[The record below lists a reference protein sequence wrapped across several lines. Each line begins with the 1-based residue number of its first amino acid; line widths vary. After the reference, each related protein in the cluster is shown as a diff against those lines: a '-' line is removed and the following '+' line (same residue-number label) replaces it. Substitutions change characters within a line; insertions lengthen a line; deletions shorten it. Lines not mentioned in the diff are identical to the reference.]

1 MIRRTQSPLGIPLH
15 GLALLLLAIGFSC
28 FHLHAEASP
37 PPNIVFILADD
48 LGYGDLGC
56 YGAPDLRTPHLDRLA
71 AEGMRFTDFYANGAV
86 CSPTRIAFIT
96 GRYQQRLGMDNALT
110 YQEMGR
116 GLRPG
121 EPNIATVLKA
131 QGYTAGLSGK
141 WHIGYDRVRQPLQQG
156 FDHFF
161 GLLGGNH
168 HYFEHMDRIGVPDLW
183 LGNDAIEREGYTTD
197 LITADALTFIDKNR
211 TKPFFLYL
219 SHAAP
224 HFPHQGPGDVDKD
237 VRPKS
242 ETWQPGDRETYVAMV
257 EHMDRGI
264 GKVLDRLDQWG
275 LRDNTL
281 VVFSS
286 DNGGYI
292 YSRNAP
298 LRGHKSSLLEGGIRV
313 PCIARWPGVIAANTT
328 TEQVAMTMDW
338 TATFAALSAAEN
350 DPLASDGIDLMPILS
365 GEQAAFDRTLFWRG
379 KKGPKRK
386 SVEEGHAVRHGKW
399 KLYRPADG
407 AATLFDLD
415 TDPSETF
422 NLIDQQRDLAAQL
435 VEQLDRWEQRVSE
448 APVAP

>member
-1 MIRRTQSPLGIPLH
+1 MTRSTQTSLGKLLRRLV
-15 GLALLLLAIGFSC
+15 LLLVISFSIPP
-28 FHLHAEASP
+28 FRAESAP
-37 PPNIVFILADD
+37 PPNIIFILADD

-56 YGAPDLRTPHLDRLA
+56 YGAADLRTPHLDRLA

-116 GLRPG
+116 GLNPFT
-121 EPNIATVLKA
+121 PNLATTLRDQNYA
-131 QGYTAGLSGK
+131 TGLSGK
-141 WHIGYDRVRQPLQQG
+141 WHIGYDRERQPLQQG

-197 LITADALTFIDKNR
+197 LITDDALTFIEKNR
-211 TKPFFLYL
+211 SNRFFLYL

-224 HFPHQGPGDVDKD
+224 HFPHQGPDDADKD

-242 ETWQPGDRETYVAMV
+242 KTWQPGDRETYIAMV
-257 EHMDRGI
+257 EHMDKGI
-264 GKVLDRLDQWG
+264 GKVLDRLDRLG
-275 LRDNTL
+275 LRENTL

-298 LRGHKSSLLEGGIRV
+298 FRGHKSSLLEGGIRV
-313 PCIARWPGVIAANTT
+313 PCIARWPGVIAENTT
-328 TEQVAMTMDW
+328 TQQVAITMDW
-338 TATFAALSAAEN
+338 SATFTALAGAEN
-350 DPLASDGIDLMPILS
+350 NPLASDGIDLTPILS
-365 GEQAAFDRTLFWRG
+365 GEQSRIERTLFWRG
-379 KKGPKRK
+379 KKDRNAKASKKAASSDRENGNFTGPPK
-386 SVEEGHAVRHGKW
+386 VP
-399 KLYRPADG
+399 RPC
-407 AATLFDLD
+407 TI
-415 TDPSETF
+415 SEQTPAKPPTSF
-422 NLIDQQRDLAAQL
+422 NNTPI
-435 VEQLDRWEQRVSE
+435 SE
-448 APVAP
+448 PT